1 MTGSHLQVRLA
12 PVKCRECLCAIQQDT
27 GIWCA
32 LMKKTPS
39 PREVELCR
47 RFCPKA
53 ILDQPGTRHRD
64 EEVFHE
70 GNH

>member
-12 PVKCRECLCAIQQDT
+12 PVKCRECICGIQQNS

-39 PREVELCR
+39 AREVELCR
-47 RFCPKA
+47 SFCPKA
-53 ILDQPGTRHRD
+53 ILDQPGTRRRD
-64 EEVFHE
+64 EEVLYE
-70 GNH
+70 RNH